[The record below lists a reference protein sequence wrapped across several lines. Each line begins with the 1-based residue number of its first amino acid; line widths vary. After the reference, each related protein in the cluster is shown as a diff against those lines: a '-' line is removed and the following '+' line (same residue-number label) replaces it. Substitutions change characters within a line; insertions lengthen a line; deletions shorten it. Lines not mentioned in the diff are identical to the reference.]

1 MVRGYPYQGKADK
14 DYIGAVAEVLLRYPR
29 KVAVACV
36 HPIDGVARECKDF
49 MPSAPNVIDWCERAT
64 RPLRD
69 AVVSEA
75 RIEEQLRAREEW
87 KPSSRPTGEPKN
99 WITYEQHLKAAAEGR
114 TKPRPIGAFE
124 TGGYLGPMSLQ
135 RT

>member
-87 KPSSRPTGEPKN
+87 RPSSRPTAERKN

-124 TGGYLGPMSLQ
+124 TGGYLGPAPL
-135 RT
+135 THL